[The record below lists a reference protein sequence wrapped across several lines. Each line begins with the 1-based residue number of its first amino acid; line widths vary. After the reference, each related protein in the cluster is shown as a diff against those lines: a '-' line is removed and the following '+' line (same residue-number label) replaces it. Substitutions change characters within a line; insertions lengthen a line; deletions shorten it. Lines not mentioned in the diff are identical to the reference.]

1 MVQALKPEHCLT
13 MHRQHLSSLP
23 RSSQDICVSGIG
35 GMSHKPPL
43 QSVTQFQLSSIQ
55 PSGRKIDVA
64 AIVVPKVTCDLPMSP
79 VIFQMDWKHFSDL
92 PLADPGFNQ
101 PGRIDILLG
110 ADVYVDVLRRGRRD
124 GPPGSP
130 TAFETDLGWVICG
143 NTGSTSPSAQANVHI
158 RMFHTSVM
166 SSDDVLQ
173 KFWELEESPSVQACL
188 SAEERMV
195 VRHFESNHT
204 RSTEGRFI
212 VPLPRNPSATP
223 LGESRSQAVRRFL
236 SLERSLNQKGRFE
249 EFDAVMQEYFDLKHA
264 EEVPTPDLERPPDLT
279 FYLPMH
285 AVYKT
290 SSTTTK
296 MRAVFDASAKS
307 STGVST
313 IRSLLAQRCILPWL
327 MFYYVFDCTL
337 WHSLLMSPRCIGQ
350 SN

>member
-1 MVQALKPEHCLT
+1 MVQLLKPEHCLT

-64 AIVVPKVTCDLPMSP
+64 AIVIPKVTCDLPMSP

-166 SSDDVLQ
+166 SSDDVFQ

-188 SAEERMV
+188 SAEE
-195 VRHFESNHT
+195 
-204 RSTEGRFI
+204 
-212 VPLPRNPSATP
+212 
-223 LGESRSQAVRRFL
+223 
-236 SLERSLNQKGRFE
+236 
-249 EFDAVMQEYFDLKHA
+249 
-264 EEVPTPDLERPPDLT
+264 
-279 FYLPMH
+279 
-285 AVYKT
+285 
-290 SSTTTK
+290 
-296 MRAVFDASAKS
+296 
-307 STGVST
+307 
-313 IRSLLAQRCILPWL
+313 
-327 MFYYVFDCTL
+327 
-337 WHSLLMSPRCIGQ
+337 
-350 SN
+350 